1 MAAAGAWNLGD
12 GDKAVAPPEGAQWA
26 ALIDNLLRG
35 LERGSKQWTSARKKD
50 SLRRLLEANRS
61 NATRLHER
69 ITQLMR
75 SWDGEEDSSVET
87 LPGELG
93 QAQAAVA
100 ASSSQRPV
108 DPHGTRGSHS
118 ADASALRAVAVLLCG
133 TVQTALARDEP
144 RACELGDRLGVLV
157 QRLGSDGAATQLQAE
172 VAATCQ
178 EAQRVLV
185 QRHHLLDSLGN
196 LARELAAGLTDLAE
210 DESWARG
217 QAETMQARLG
227 PAEGASL
234 PSVRS
239 VRATQD
245 LLAQTRRQQQKLK
258 AERDRARHALKGLVD
273 SLVTELGALGGRTGQ
288 YGKRLGDYAAT
299 IEQAASVEGLYE
311 LVQQMLHDNRAVQS
325 EVAGAST
332 RLQSGHV
339 EASRTASRV
348 LELEGELSR
357 LSEEA
362 STDALTQ
369 VANRRGLAQAFEAET
384 ARHARE
390 GGTLAVA
397 LIDID
402 HFKKLNDSFG
412 HNVGDEALKLLV
424 ARVRAALRPIDHVAR
439 FGGEEFVLLLPS
451 TELAEAQRALTRLQR
466 DLTASL
472 FLHEGREVFVT
483 FSGGVTAWRHGEA
496 LDAAIERA
504 DEALY
509 EAKRN
514 GRNRTCVG

>member
-1 MAAAGAWNLGD
+1 MVAAEPSTLGG
-12 GDKAVAPPEGAQWA
+12 GDTGVVPSEGARWA

-35 LERGSKQWTSARKKD
+35 LERGNKQWTSARKKD

-69 ITQLMR
+69 MALLIR
-75 SWDGEEDSSVET
+75 SWDGENDSGIET
-87 LPGELG
+87 LPGELDR
-93 QAQAAVA
+93 AEVAVSA
-100 ASSSQRPV
+100 SSCESHATASNASSS
-108 DPHGTRGSHS
+108 
-118 ADASALRAVAVLLCG
+118 DASALRAVAVSLGSTL
-133 TVQTALARDEP
+133 QTALARDEA
-144 RACELGDRLGVLV
+144 RACELGDRLGALV
-157 QRLGSDGAATQLQAE
+157 QRLGSAGAAIQAQAE
-172 VAATCQ
+172 IDAACQ
-178 EAQRVLV
+178 QAQRLLV
-185 QRHHLLDSLGN
+185 QRHHLLDSLGK

-217 QAETMQARLG
+217 QAESMQARLG
-227 PAEGASL
+227 PAEGACL

-245 LLAQTRRQQQKLK
+245 LLMQTRRQQQELK
-258 AERDRARHALKGLVD
+258 GERGRARHALKGMVD
-273 SLVTELGALGGRTGQ
+273 SLVTELGTLGGQTGQ
-288 YGKRLGDYAAT
+288 YGKRLDDYAET
-299 IEQAASVEGLYE
+299 IEHAASIEGLHD
-311 LVQQMLHDNRAVQS
+311 LVRQMLHDNRAVQS

-332 RLQSGHV
+332 RLQSGHA
-339 EASRTASRV
+339 EAARMASRV
-348 LELEGELSR
+348 RELESELSR
-357 LSEEA
+357 LSEVA
-362 STDALTQ
+362 SIDALTQ
-369 VANRRGLAQAFEAET
+369 VANRRGLAQAFEAES
-384 ARHARE
+384 ARHARD

-402 HFKKLNDSFG
+402 HFKKLNDSLG
-412 HNVGDEALKLLV
+412 HSVGDEALKLLV

-483 FSGGVTAWRHGEA
+483 FSGGVTAWRLGEA

-509 EAKRN
+509 EAKRS
-514 GRNRTCVG
+514 GRNRTCLG